1 MKNKNISYKELE
13 NIYIKK
19 ISSKIKK
26 LLNEKI
32 NDDYCQK
39 MIKKALQNKL
49 TDDNHN
55 KIFKIGN
62 QSKNALFPG
71 LYYLCFIYIHPLTKF
86 EGLNQKIQ
94 KLITD

>member
-1 MKNKNISYKELE
+1 MENKNVSYKKLE

-19 ISSKIKK
+19 IPLKIKK
-26 LLNEKI
+26 LLNNKI

-39 MIKKALQNKL
+39 MIKKALNNRL
-49 TDDNHN
+49 TDSDHDD
-55 KIFKIGN
+55 IFKNGN
-62 QSKNALFPG
+62 LSKNALYPG
-71 LYYLCFIYIHPLTKF
+71 LYYICFIYIHPLTKF